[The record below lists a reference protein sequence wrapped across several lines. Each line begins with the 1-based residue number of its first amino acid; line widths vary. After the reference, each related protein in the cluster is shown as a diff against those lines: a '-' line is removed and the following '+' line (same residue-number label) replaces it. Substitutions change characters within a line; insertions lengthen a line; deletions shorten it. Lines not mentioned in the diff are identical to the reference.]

1 MRVTLHLAS
10 RQAECDGVG
19 GRGPFFFEEFVDDLT
34 FFRDELY
41 SSLLLKSY
49 NNLYGVVT
57 I

>member
-19 GRGPFFFEEFVDDLT
+19 GRGLFFFEEFVDDLT

-41 SSLLLKSY
+41 SSLLFEVIT
-49 NNLYGVVT
+49 LYGVVT

>member
-19 GRGPFFFEEFVDDLT
+19 GRGLFFFEEFVDDLT
-34 FFRDELY
+34 FFRDDLY